1 MRPVIVRRPDSA
13 NVVQLARV
21 TTELGDAC
29 GAARAAQ
36 IDIQVVVRPLD
47 VQEASGRSISVAWS
61 HDEPHDESDN
71 EEEQHA
77 HSKPSERTHSVSKAT
92 HHGEVLLHLPGSSR
106 TPPVSRPG
114 AVFAARNYPPA
125 SRLEV
130 NCGRTQAVSQ
140 GIRLRNTPLA
150 KLAYLAHNVGMSTD
164 LTELS
169 VSQARDHFSDAV
181 NRAAFGGE
189 ITYVTRGRNQQRAA
203 AIVPAELVEQY
214 EAMIDLEDGRIA
226 LERLADLEAGR
237 TAAVPAD
244 EAARALGL

>member
-1 MRPVIVRRPDSA
+1 MMDGRAGRGQGLARGGIFGELLDGVRRP
-13 NVVQLARV
+13 
-21 TTELGDAC
+21 
-29 GAARAAQ
+29 
-36 IDIQVVVRPLD
+36 
-47 VQEASGRSISVAWS
+47 SGRSVCGT
-61 HDEPHDESDN
+61 
-71 EEEQHA
+71 
-77 HSKPSERTHSVSKAT
+77 PS
-92 HHGEVLLHLPGSSR
+92 
-106 TPPVSRPG
+106 
-114 AVFAARNYPPA
+114 
-125 SRLEV
+125 
-130 NCGRTQAVSQ
+130 
-140 GIRLRNTPLA
+140 LA

-203 AIVPAELVEQY
+203 AIVPAELVEHY

-226 LERLADLEAGR
+226 LERLADLKAGR